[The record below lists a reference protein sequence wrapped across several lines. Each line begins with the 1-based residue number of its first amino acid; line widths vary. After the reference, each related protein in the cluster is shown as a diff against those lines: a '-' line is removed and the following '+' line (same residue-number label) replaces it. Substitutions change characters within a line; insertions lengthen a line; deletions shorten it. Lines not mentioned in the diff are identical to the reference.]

1 LPAVR
6 HHHEQWD
13 GSGYPDGL
21 TAESIPQD
29 ATILALADALD
40 AMTSSRTYR
49 PALPVHEARRRVWE
63 ASGTQFNP
71 AVVAAFE
78 LAMTRGDLILLSPGT
93 TTLLNRSPLAR
104 AS

>member
-1 LPAVR
+1 
-6 HHHEQWD
+6 
-13 GSGYPDGL
+13 
-21 TAESIPQD
+21 
-29 ATILALADALD
+29 
-40 AMTSSRTYR
+40 
-49 PALPVHEARRRVWE
+49 VWE